1 MSFDWGTFW
10 FVVIIGVLVLAFV
23 LALLWFISLSKKRRK
38 QVPSHIELYFD
49 SNFRKIMDEWDFT
62 TRDRVKSFKKEITK
76 RLSVVDS
83 DISNLEKKKKDLE
96 KRLTSVEKE
105 MGKLEGV

>member
-1 MSFDWGTFW
+1 
-10 FVVIIGVLVLAFV
+10 
-23 LALLWFISLSKKRRK
+23 
-38 QVPSHIELYFD
+38 
-49 SNFRKIMDEWDFT
+49 MDEWDFT

>member
-1 MSFDWGTFW
+1 
-10 FVVIIGVLVLAFV
+10 
-23 LALLWFISLSKKRRK
+23 
-38 QVPSHIELYFD
+38 
-49 SNFRKIMDEWDFT
+49 
-62 TRDRVKSFKKEITK
+62 VKSFKKEITK
-76 RLSVVDS
+76 RLSVGDS